1 MFLMGLIIGGIL
13 AVAIYAC
20 FIGSKDDKNDYIEEL
35 NYSREEAKAY
45 ATVAIYSLQNSAN
58 GENKLKDITLDEI
71 EREIDVMLNIYSK
84 EKIIAA
90 AKRAKNI

>member
-1 MFLMGLIIGGIL
+1 MQ
-13 AVAIYAC
+13 YAC